1 MRLWTPML
9 LLCAATTIHADVLD
23 TYNDTWVCSD
33 GLGRNVAYAG
43 KGVTRTKIDST
54 VQVGMFYYIWHGQ
67 HGDEIKDITRL
78 LEKNAENPQWGYAG
92 QFHWGGKPV
101 LGYYKGCD
109 RFIIARHMQMLMDA
123 GVDFYFFDV
132 TNAFTYDNNVKAVMA
147 EVDRRTRLGLKV
159 PKLAFMTH
167 SSTAQTVQHLYDTFY
182 KNKTYDKY
190 WFMWDGKP
198 LILVEQDDYKKLS
211 KEVQDHFT
219 YRHSWAWDTGENK
232 WSWLA
237 NYPQAVGYAYD
248 KNHKRINEQ
257 ISVSVAQHPSG
268 KIGKSFHSGKQPAYD
283 KYGLCKGTPYGYYF
297 DEQWKRALAARPK
310 VVMITQWN
318 EWMAQR
324 FLINSTNEYSLI
336 RPGATAKIGET
347 YFVDV
352 YNQEFSRDIEP
363 SSEPLIRDNYYLQLV
378 SYSRK
383 YKGAR
388 PIPIPTVSKSI
399 RVNGDFSQWDDVT
412 PEFRD
417 EPGDCY
423 YTSTTAQSRASLCRA
438 TNDLVSAK
446 VTKDADSLY
455 FYVSTAKSICN
466 LAATTEVR
474 WMSLLLNA
482 DCNYSNG
489 WNGYDFMVS
498 NDRQTM
504 KLYRYDNA
512 WIEMKGVNMYKQGN
526 KMMLSLAKS
535 DLGLTEK
542 ETDFDFKWID
552 NIPKAST
559 EILDF
564 IKDGDVAPN
573 GRFNYRF
580 RGSQLASVPTAIK
593 GIRHNDTK
601 IQISSSGNKTDFSLL
616 LPQDDALSIGVY
628 DIQGKKVAAKKIP
641 HAVAGIFNTAFSLP
655 AGNFIAKIKVGNK
668 TFIQKFSNRIG
679 TKTNTKD

>member
-1 MRLWTPML
+1 MKIRISAL
-9 LLCAATTIHADVLD
+9 LLCAVTAVNADVLD
-23 TYNDTWVCSD
+23 TYNDTWVCAD
-33 GLGRNVAYAG
+33 ELGRNVAYAG

-54 VQVGMFYYIWHGQ
+54 LQIGMFYYIWHGQ

-78 LEKNAENPQWGYAG
+78 LENNAENPKWGAVG

-101 LGYYKGCD
+101 LGYYKGGD
-109 RFIIARHMQMLMDA
+109 RYIIARHMQMLMDA

-132 TNAFTYDNNVKAVMA
+132 TNAFTYDNNVKTVMA

-211 KEVQDHFT
+211 QEVQDHFT

-237 NYPQAVGYAYD
+237 NYPQAIGYAYD

-257 ISVSVAQHPSG
+257 MSVSVAQHPSS
-268 KIGKSFHSGKQPAYD
+268 KIGKSYHGGKQPPYD
-283 KYGLCKGTPYGYYF
+283 KYGLCKGTSYGYYF
-297 DEQWKRALAARPK
+297 DEQWKRAVSVRPK
-310 VVMITQWN
+310 VVMVTQWN

-324 FLINSTNEYSLI
+324 FLINSTNEYSLV
-336 RPGATAKIGET
+336 RPGATAKVGET

-363 SSEPLIRDNYYLQLV
+363 SSEPLIRDNYYLQMV

-399 RVNGDFSQWDDVT
+399 AINDDFSQWDNVT
-412 PEFRD
+412 PEFID

-423 YTSTTAQSRASLCRA
+423 YTSTSAQSSESRRRK
-438 TNDLVSAK
+438 TNDIVSAK
-446 VTKDADSLY
+446 VTKDVDSLY
-455 FYVSTAKSICN
+455 FYVTTVANICSPK
-466 LAATTEVR
+466 AAAGVR
-474 WMSLLLNA
+474 WMSLLLNV
-482 DCNYSNG
+482 DCVYSNG
-489 WNGYDFMVS
+489 WSGYDFMVS
-498 NDRQTM
+498 NDGEAM
-504 KLYRYDNA
+504 KLYRYDDA
-512 WIEMKGVNMYKQGN
+512 WKELKDVKMCRQGN
-526 KMMLSLAKS
+526 KMMLSLAKK
-535 DLGLTEK
+535 DVGMTDEA
-542 ETDFDFKWID
+542 DFDFKWMD
-552 NIPKAST
+552 NISRAST
-559 EILDF
+559 DILDF

-580 RGSQLASVPTAIK
+580 RGSQLASVPTVIK
-593 GIRHNDTK
+593 GIASNNADV
-601 IQISSSGNKTDFSLL
+601 QILSSGGKTTLSMQ
-616 LPQDDALSIGVY
+616 LPQECDLNIGIYNV
-628 DIQGKKVAAKKIP
+628 QGGKVIAKHVTHAA
-641 HAVAGIFNTAFSLP
+641 AGTFSTAFDLVP
-655 AGNFIAKIKVGNK
+655 GNYIAKVKMGNR
-668 TFIQKFSNRIG
+668 TCVRKFSNQKG
-679 TKTNTKD
+679 KNNQTEEY